1 MKTGPGSWGAAHA
14 GMMPTP
20 GEAAVCPTCVPGPLL
35 SPAFSLPFGSMVTFS
50 FKVQLKGASSRKS
63 SGAPLRP
70 LRCPALR
77 VLRGTAEREHL
88 RPGPVWGEGAPPA
101 HCSLLPSL
109 ASPHTGYLLALGPLL
124 FISICDVWL
133 QLFSRDQAYAINLAA
148 VGTVAF
154 GCTGRTRGGRGRSVC
169 RGRVIQASQAQGWC
183 VSTCTRACPLSHIT
197 HCTPTG
203 LCVLGTQCQSTCAA
217 HVSTR
222 PGVSCGH

>member
-1 MKTGPGSWGAAHA
+1 MQHTLAW
-14 GMMPTP
+14 
-20 GEAAVCPTCVPGPLL
+20 CPHLGRLL
-35 SPAFSLPFGSMVTFS
+35 CAPHV
-50 FKVQLKGASSRKS
+50 
-63 SGAPLRP
+63 SGAPALSCFSSPICLHGNIQLQSPAQKAPPPGSLPGAPLKP
-70 LRCPALR
+70 LRCPALP

-101 HCSLLPSL
+101 HRSLLPSL

-154 GCTGRTRGGRGRSVC
+154 GCTGRSQGGRGLSVC
-169 RGRVIQASQAQGWC
+169 RGRVIQGEPGSGLVC
-183 VSTCTRACPLSHIT
+183 VHMHTGISTFTHHTLHTHRAACTGHAVSERTPPT
-197 HCTPTG
+197 HM
-203 LCVLGTQCQSTCAA
+203 
-217 HVSTR
+217 STR